1 MKKKVYLAVV
11 TTAVLMLTA
20 CGASGANTA
29 NETDMSNSANIEET
43 VNTADTAN
51 TANMPESVDATNTSD
66 ATDATDASTESNI
79 DLPAYDYPGPEYF
92 YHSVYQYIVQEY
104 ASQYEA
110 ADVSIPYVNEIE
122 VDMSNRDDILM
133 YGDFWIFN
141 YNLEGDTL
149 KCVSGGAYPGVIHL
163 NADFDVVSMDVVE
176 DGSNFTESA
185 KKLFG
190 DHYDKFMEVEADAEA
205 REQIRAQI
213 IANYVA
219 ANELPI
225 TKYQDE
231 GWDPIT
237 LPEENIDSFYS
248 ELD

>member
-1 MKKKVYLAVV
+1 MKKSIYIATIIICVSL
-11 TTAVLMLTA
+11 LTA
-20 CGASGANTA
+20 CGISTPNEESTTQAEALVI
-29 NETDMSNSANIEET
+29 ETDENVGTTET
-43 VNTADTAN
+43 SEKSEVKDITEVEV
-51 TANMPESVDATNTSD
+51 P
-66 ATDATDASTESNI
+66 TESDVN
-79 DLPAYDYPGPEYF
+79 LPAYDYPGPEYF

-190 DHYDKFMEVEADAEA
+190 DHCDKFMEVESDAEA

-231 GWDPIT
+231 GWDPVT

>member
-1 MKKKVYLAVV
+1 MKKKVYLAVAMS
-11 TTAVLMLTA
+11 AVLMLTA

-43 VNTADTAN
+43 VSIIETAT
-51 TANMPESVDATNTSD
+51 E
-66 ATDATDASTESNI
+66 ASTEPDV

-149 KCVSGGAYPGVIHL
+149 KCVSGGAY
-163 NADFDVVSMDVVE
+163 
-176 DGSNFTESA
+176 
-185 KKLFG
+185 
-190 DHYDKFMEVEADAEA
+190 
-205 REQIRAQI
+205 
-213 IANYVA
+213 
-219 ANELPI
+219 
-225 TKYQDE
+225 
-231 GWDPIT
+231 
-237 LPEENIDSFYS
+237 
-248 ELD
+248 

>member
-1 MKKKVYLAVV
+1 MKKKVYLAVAM
-11 TTAVLMLTA
+11 TAALMLTA
-20 CGASGANTA
+20 CGASGANTSSTTNETGIA
-29 NETDMSNSANIEET
+29 NETDALNEADASNATNTTDT
-43 VNTADTAN
+43 VETAN
-51 TANMPESVDATNTSD
+51 TADESDTSNEP
-66 ATDATDASTESNI
+66 TESNI

-92 YHSVYQYIVQEY
+92 YHSVYQYIVEKY
-104 ASQYEA
+104 ASHYEA

-133 YGDFWIFN
+133 YGDFWIYN

-149 KCVSGGAYPGVIHL
+149 KCVSGGAYPGVMHL

-176 DGSNFTESA
+176 DGSNYTDSA
-185 KKLFG
+185 KELFG
-190 DHYDKFMEVEADAEA
+190 TYYDKFTEIESDADARNE
-205 REQIRAQI
+205 IRAQI

-219 ANELPI
+219 ANKLPI

-231 GWDPIT
+231 GWDPVT

-248 ELD
+248 VLD

>member
-1 MKKKVYLAVV
+1 MKKRIYFAVTMTV
-11 TTAVLMLTA
+11 VSILTA
-20 CGASGANTA
+20 CGTTA
-29 NETDMSNSANIEET
+29 DDAKQEDTVAVESVQSLETAEKVEET
-43 VNTADTAN
+43 EVTATTENT
-51 TANMPESVDATNTSD
+51 E
-66 ATDATDASTESNI
+66 STEVKAE
-79 DLPAYDYPGPEYF
+79 LPAYDYPGPEYF

-133 YGDFWIFN
+133 YGDFWIYN

-190 DHYDKFMEVEADAEA
+190 DHYDKFMEVESDAEA

-231 GWDPIT
+231 GWNPIS

-248 ELD
+248 QLD

>member
-1 MKKKVYLAVV
+1 MYDYTIRGKNMKKSIYIATTITVV
-11 TTAVLMLTA
+11 SLLTA
-20 CGASGANTA
+20 CGTS
-29 NETDMSNSANIEET
+29 MSNTESLIKEET
-43 VNTADTAN
+43 V
-51 TANMPESVDATNTSD
+51 ESTDIVESISASESTQNEES
-66 ATDATDASTESNI
+66 TDATPTESDIN
-79 DLPAYDYPGPEYF
+79 LPAYDYPGPEYF

-104 ASQYEA
+104 TSQYEA

-133 YGDFWIFN
+133 YGDFWIYN

-190 DHYDKFMEVEADAEA
+190 DHYDKFMEVESDAEA

-225 TKYQDE
+225 AKYQDE
-231 GWDPIT
+231 GWDPVT

-248 ELD
+248 QLD